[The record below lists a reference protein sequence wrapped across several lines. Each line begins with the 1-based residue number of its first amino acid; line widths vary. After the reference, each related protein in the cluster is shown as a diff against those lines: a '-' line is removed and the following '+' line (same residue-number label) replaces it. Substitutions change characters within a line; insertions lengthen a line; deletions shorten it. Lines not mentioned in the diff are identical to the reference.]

1 MRMKCNK
8 VLSALLA
15 ILMVLGSFASLAYAV
30 FADETDASTDT
41 AQGSET
47 TGDPDNSDTD
57 TGDGTDSD
65 DSGDTPKVDYLN
77 RKFASAEEKIAS
89 MELKLERYGYQLYY
103 DSYTGEV
110 AYVNTVTGQSMFT
123 NPIDIPT
130 STSAKKT
137 KQHLLSQLVVNY
149 TEDLLQL
156 CGGCRARTDQDEV
169 HQERYPRRVYYR
181 SGGDP
186 FPGAASDQR

>member
-103 DSYTGEV
+103 DYDCTQPMDWIDVGQIKLTV
-110 AYVNTVTGQSMFT
+110 YVT
-123 NPIDIPT
+123 IDP
-130 STSAKKT
+130 AK
-137 KQHLLSQLVVNY
+137 
-149 TEDLLQL
+149 
-156 CGGCRARTDQDEV
+156 
-169 HQERYPRRVYYR
+169 
-181 SGGDP
+181 
-186 FPGAASDQR
+186 